1 MTRRARRLT
10 GIHGLCQ
17 QSLLNTQR
25 AALDE
30 NDTFALP
37 EGRAGEGAA
46 HQMQAFPAGGE
57 LLLLHQDGVE
67 DAVMQV
73 GGCNLP

>member
-1 MTRRARRLT
+1 M

>member
-1 MTRRARRLT
+1 M

-25 AALDE
+25 AVLDE
-30 NDTFALP
+30 NDTFTLP

-57 LLLLHQDGVE
+57 LLLHQDGVE